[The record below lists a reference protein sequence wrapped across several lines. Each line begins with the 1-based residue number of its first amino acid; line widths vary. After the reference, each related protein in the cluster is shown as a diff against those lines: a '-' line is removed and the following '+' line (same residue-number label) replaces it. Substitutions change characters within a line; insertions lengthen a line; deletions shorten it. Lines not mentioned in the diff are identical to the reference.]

1 MGEKYKLIC
10 ILKNSL
16 WLLCRNE
23 LEETEVDLGSGG
35 AGAVILAGG
44 DGGLHEAGVIGSEVS

>member
-1 MGEKYKLIC
+1 M
-10 ILKNSL
+10 
-16 WLLCRNE
+16 
-23 LEETEVDLGSGG
+23 DLGSGG